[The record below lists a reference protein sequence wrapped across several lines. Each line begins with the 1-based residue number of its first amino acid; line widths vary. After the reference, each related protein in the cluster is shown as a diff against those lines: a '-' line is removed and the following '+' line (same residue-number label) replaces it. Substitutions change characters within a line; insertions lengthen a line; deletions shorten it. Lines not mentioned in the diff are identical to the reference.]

1 MPRFDRS
8 QQDALK
14 DYLYRS
20 DIHDARIETY
30 GYDRARKILTINAAN
45 SVSEVRI
52 NFTFED
58 VQALRFVRGS
68 WPGDCETIL
77 SLTAEEDDLLLQND
91 MQHCIG
97 RPDDDLY
104 LLFQMFSGDE
114 LHIAARKVFI
124 EIESS
129 K

>member
-8 QQDALK
+8 QQEALK

-20 DIHDARIETY
+20 EIHDARIETY
-30 GYDRARKILTINAAN
+30 SYDRAQKILTINTAN
-45 SVSEVRI
+45 PVSEVRI

-77 SLTAEEDDLLLQND
+77 SLTAEADDPLLQND
-91 MQHCIG
+91 MQHCSG
-97 RPDDDLY
+97 RQNDDLY

-114 LHIAARKVFI
+114 LHIAAREVFI
-124 EIESS
+124 EIDN
-129 K
+129 